1 MMTHSLRQTDSPHNG
16 RIARDRW
23 IALLIQTQA
32 SKLSGAAKIA
42 GATIAMNLN
51 PETGRCELTREAIAD
66 RCGMDSRS
74 CRRMIKHLEDAGW
87 LSVKRSVGFF
97 ANSFE
102 LTTPNEPAAA
112 PSNKGGRAIV

>member
-1 MMTHSLRQTDSPHNG
+1 MLKPSLRRTDSSHNG

-23 IALLIQTQA
+23 LELLLQVRA
-32 SKLSGAAKIA
+32 SELSGAAKIA
-42 GATIAMNLN
+42 GATIAMHLN
-51 PETGRCELTREAIAD
+51 PETERCELTREAIAD

-102 LTTPNEPAAA
+102 LTTPNELTAA
-112 PSNKGGRAIV
+112 SSMIGGRANV

>member
-1 MMTHSLRQTDSPHNG
+1 MKHSLRQTDSPHNG

-23 IALLIQTQA
+23 IELLLGVRS

-42 GATIAMNLN
+42 GATIAMHLN
-51 PETGRCELTREAIAD
+51 PETERCELSREAIAD
-66 RCGMDSRS
+66 RCGMDLRS

-102 LTTPNEPAAA
+102 LTLPDEPAAA
-112 PSNKGGRAIV
+112 ASVIGGRANG

>member
-1 MMTHSLRQTDSPHNG
+1 MMTRSLRQTDSPHNG

-23 IALLIQTQA
+23 IELLLEVRS

-42 GATIAMNLN
+42 GATIAMHLN
-51 PETGRCELTREAIAD
+51 RDTGRCELTREGIAD

-102 LTTPNEPAAA
+102 LTLPTEPAAA
-112 PSNKGGRAIV
+112 PSIGGRAHV

>member
-1 MMTHSLRQTDSPHNG
+1 MMTHSLRQTDSPYNG

-23 IALLIQTQA
+23 IELLLEVRS

-42 GATIAMNLN
+42 GATIAMHLN
-51 PETGRCELTREAIAD
+51 PETGRCELSREAIAD

-102 LTTPNEPAAA
+102 LTTPNELTAA
-112 PSNKGGRAIV
+112 PSAGGRAHG